1 METEHKQLTERDQ
14 FIQQGT
20 VKRPSFLSE
29 YIYLLRT
36 SKKYWMAPLILLL
49 LGFGLIML
57 LASTGAAPFI
67 YTLF

>member
-1 METEHKQLTERDQ
+1 METKHKQQTEREQ

-29 YIYLLRT
+29 YLYLLRT

-49 LGFGLIML
+49 LGFGLIMV

>member
-1 METEHKQLTERDQ
+1 MKTKHEQRTERDQ

-29 YIYLLRT
+29 YLYLLRT

-49 LGFGLIML
+49 LGFGLIMV

>member
-1 METEHKQLTERDQ
+1 METQHKQLTERDQ

-29 YIYLLRT
+29 YLYLLRT

-49 LGFGLIML
+49 LGFSLIMV